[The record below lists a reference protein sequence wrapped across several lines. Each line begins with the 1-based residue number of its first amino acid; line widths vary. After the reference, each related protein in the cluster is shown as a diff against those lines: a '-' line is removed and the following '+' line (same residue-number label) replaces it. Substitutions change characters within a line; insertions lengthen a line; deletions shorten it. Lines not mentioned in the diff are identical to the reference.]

1 MSGDIDGQ
9 YRKEKRN
16 KLEKVFLDKY
26 LLKLKEKYSVTVIL
40 NNGYLING
48 KYKFYPKANSI
59 HLMESNTWIKKYAL
73 NWIKKYLL

>member
-9 YRKEKRN
+9 YRKGKRN
-16 KLEKVFLDKY
+16 RLEKVFLDKY
-26 LLKLKEKYSVTVIL
+26 LLKLKEKYSVAVIT

-48 KYKFYPKANSI
+48 IYKFYPKANSVY
-59 HLMESNTWIKKYAL
+59 LMESNTWIKKYAL